1 MVIDFSKIGVIKEQ
15 PTLVLCN
22 ADGTAIQTLG
32 YAFNLQANIC
42 YNEVSTITFDI
53 PAYVDGVATPH
64 YDDIIGMRIID
75 MIGWGRF
82 ILVNPAV
89 KNDGVSEIK
98 SCKAY
103 SLEYELT
110 YKKTF
115 FDEATYNLWNPL
127 SPDETVLGVIINDL
141 PSWNIG
147 TVDSDLIGK
156 YRTFSVTDENVYNFM
171 KSTLQE
177 TYGCIFDFDTYTRTI
192 NVRST
197 SNEAVTK
204 PVYLSMEN
212 LVKEIDIDEDTENIY
227 TVLDVNGGEDV
238 DIRMVNPLGTN
249 KIYNLD
255 YFMNTSHF
263 EQTLVDKWNSWKST
277 LATYQLT
284 YYNISVERMLK
295 TSAILAEEAALSDLE
310 NIDLAALENER
321 SVYVEHLAQL
331 SKSSDEYDEF
341 QDKLDDVN
349 DRIDDK
355 EDEIAEQKTRIATL
369 KEEESELKD
378 NLLAI
383 QNSVSFNKFFNND
396 ELIILDRYFKEEAIE
411 ESSFVV
417 SEVSSYSDSDISNKL
432 SNTKISFANC
442 EMTKVTTD
450 SGKRI
455 HNIADGKLTLTSSGA
470 TLTAN
475 VVSACFET
483 NEDETIVLTAFLNK
497 GSIGDA
503 TFPSGCISLIGT
515 GAYATTSG
523 STAATITISN
533 CTLYFTRNTTD
544 YERYS
549 VSLDLYQ
556 YGVETLASLAYP
568 SYSFDVSSGNFMSI
582 DDFAGFVNQLELG
595 QKIYLNTDNKVLT
608 PIFIG
613 IEIDFEEL
621 DSLSLQFSDKYS
633 SSDSAFKIVDLL
645 DQSISMGKKV
655 DTNKMSYAAFV
666 DSGASTKV
674 KEFMDSALDV
684 AKNAIL
690 SSSGQGVAWDE
701 TGLHLRKYIDS
712 NNPDA
717 GFEDEQIWMI
727 NNNIVFTDDGWQTA
741 KMAIG
746 KIIDENIAKYPE
758 TADTVFNADKVYYYI
773 DDDGEYQVWE
783 GTEDDWAERPLLYE
797 KDITAYGIV
806 APYIVGTMLAGENLV
821 ITTDDGSFK
830 VDSSGVH
837 INSMK
842 FFITHDESTYDTTL
856 EEELKALKAKDD
868 ESARDLA
875 DAIEEINNLNTKV
888 ENTVTTLYQDT
899 IPESAREGDLWYV
912 TGDIYNNPTD
922 NTEPV
927 IIYPKGKL
935 YRFNGET
942 WDEITDADAIEAIE
956 KANNAQATAD
966 GKITSYYQDYA
977 PANPSHGDL
986 WFNNA
991 TADSRTRTIE
1001 DGDDLSGMMLYFDTS
1016 QMLTDAPHTEIIRSA
1031 TSAHKIGIGNV
1042 SSYSWSFRYNNGS
1055 NATVFYD
1062 IDDTKWYRSSYQVSS
1077 NFGIATSVDKTHPFY
1092 PLITATFKNKYPKQ
1106 KLYRYDGT
1114 QKTWLPVE
1122 DGDIEIVK
1130 NDISNITKTLGEYIT
1145 DEGYLTANKLQG
1157 VINTALSSMHNGAGN
1172 VVFDDMGMWLLNT
1185 SSKETA
1191 TTAIWIN
1198 EMGILFGKGNSGY
1211 NDSGELRIEIKD
1223 ENDEDYW
1230 GWTTAI
1236 GHDGIIADAMA
1247 TKILSAFTINGGS
1260 INIGNGNFTVDT
1272 NGNLYAKSGRFKG
1285 TLEAAT
1291 LEGDIKASTDS
1302 DSWLI
1307 GCGLSI
1313 GGDAD
1318 KYSGNFYVDT
1328 DGNVTMKGDINLSSG
1343 KITWSSS
1350 NTPVQVRY
1358 SADGTNWHS
1367 DLQDTDY
1374 YAQYS
1379 YDGGDT
1385 WTGTVQFRGKDGE
1398 KGDTGA
1404 RGPRGYT
1411 GAQGEP
1417 GDPATVDFDN
1427 VNAALC
1433 DVLVKKISGTP
1444 TEISDYYLWSPE
1456 IRSGTFYGCD
1466 FYAGT
1471 SSSVFSRMNG
1481 NGFSVYSGSTTP
1493 KIGIGCYSGNWSY
1506 PYISLGVGTGTTSN
1520 SSGLVMKLGSGIWIG
1535 DSTILTAGGDYPGG
1549 KTYAANISSSYP
1561 NTTGIF
1567 VAFDDDIVYRY
1578 VCGVPT
1584 EISGSTAK
1592 FG

>member
-75 MIGWGRF
+75 MLGWGRF

-89 KNDGVSEIK
+89 NNDGVSEIK

-127 SPDETVLGVIINDL
+127 SPDETVLGTIIKDL

-177 TYGCIFDFDTYTRTI
+177 TYSCIFDFDTYTRTI

-238 DIRMVNPLGTN
+238 DIRIVNPLGTN

-263 EQTLVDKWNSWKST
+263 EQALVDKWNQWKSS
-277 LATYQLT
+277 LATHQLT
-284 YYNISVERMLK
+284 YYNISIERMLK
-295 TSAILAEEAALSDLE
+295 TSAILTEEAALNDLE
-310 NIDLAALENER
+310 NIELASLESER

-355 EDEIAEQKTRIATL
+355 EDEIASQKEKISVL
-369 KEEESELKD
+369 KEEETELKD
-378 NLLAI
+378 SLLAI
-383 QNSVSFNKFFNND
+383 QSSVAFNKFFTND

-432 SNTKISFANC
+432 LSTKISFANC
-442 EMTKVTTD
+442 ELSKVTTD
-450 SGKRI
+450 NDKTI
-455 HNIADGKLTLTSSGA
+455 YNITDGKLTLTSSGA

-475 VVSACFET
+475 VVNACFEI
-483 NEDETIVLTAFLNK
+483 NEDESIVLSAFLNK

-503 TFPSGCISLIGT
+503 TFPSGCISLTGT

-523 STAATITISN
+523 STSATINIAN
-533 CTLYFTRNTTD
+533 CNLYFTRNTTD

-549 VSLDLYQ
+549 VSFDLYQ

-568 SYSFDVSSGNFMSI
+568 SYSFDVSSGNFMSV
-582 DDFAGFVNQLELG
+582 DDFAVFVKQLELG

-613 IEIDFEEL
+613 IEIDFEKL

-712 NNPDA
+712 SNPDA
-717 GFEDEQIWMI
+717 GYDDEQIWMI

-758 TADTVFNADKVYYYI
+758 TSDIVFNPEKDYYYM
-773 DDDGEYQVWE
+773 DNSGEYQIWN
-783 GTEDDWAERPLLYE
+783 GTEDDWTERPILYE

-821 ITTDDGSFK
+821 ITTEDGSFK

-837 INSMK
+837 IDSMK
-842 FFITHDESTYDTTL
+842 FFITHDEATYDTTL

-868 ESARDLA
+868 ESAQGLA
-875 DAIEEINNLNTKV
+875 DAIEEINSLNTKV

-899 IPESAREGDLWYV
+899 IPENTREGDLWYV

-922 NTEPV
+922 NSEP
-927 IIYPKGKL
+927 IILYPKGKL
-935 YRFNGET
+935 YRYNGEA
-942 WDEITDADAIEAIE
+942 WDEITDADAIAAIE

-991 TADSRTRTIE
+991 TADSKTRTIE

-1016 QMLTDAPHTEIIRSA
+1016 QLLTDAPHTEIIRST
-1031 TSAHKIGIGNV
+1031 TSSHKIGIGNV
-1042 SSYSWSFRYNNGS
+1042 SGVYGWSFRYNNGS

-1062 IDDTKWYRSSYQVSS
+1062 IDDTKWYRSSFQVSS
-1077 NFGIATSVDKTHPFY
+1077 NFGVATSVDKTHPFY
-1092 PLITATFKNKYPKQ
+1092 SLITATFKNKYPKQ
-1106 KLYRYDGT
+1106 KLYRYDET
-1114 QKTWLPVE
+1114 QKTWLTVE

-1130 NDISNITKTLGEYIT
+1130 SDISDITKTLGEYIT
-1145 DEGYLTANKLQG
+1145 EEGYLTANKLQG
-1157 VINTALSSMHNGAGN
+1157 AINTTLSTMYSAEGN
-1172 VVFDDMGMWLLNT
+1172 VVFDDKGMWLLNT

-1198 EMGILFGKGNSGY
+1198 EMGILFGKGNSGI
-1211 NDSGELRIEIKD
+1211 NSAGELRIEITD

-1247 TKILSAFTINGGS
+1247 TKTLSAFTIDGGS
-1260 INIGNGNFTVDT
+1260 ISIGDGAFTVNT
-1272 NGNLYAKSGRFKG
+1272 NGVLYAKSGTFKG

-1291 LEGDIKASTDS
+1291 LKGDIKASTDS
-1302 DSWLI
+1302 DTWLM

-1328 DGNVTMKGDINLSSG
+1328 EGNVTMKGNINLSG
-1343 KITWSSS
+1343 GTITWSSA

-1358 SADGTNWHS
+1358 SADGSSWHTS
-1367 DLQDTDY
+1367 LQDTDY

-1379 YDGGDT
+1379 YDGGTT
-1385 WTGTVQFRGKDGE
+1385 WTGTVQIRGEKGEQGE
-1398 KGDTGA
+1398 KGDTGE
-1404 RGPRGYT
+1404 RGPRGYSGSDGSDAEVT
-1411 GAQGEP
+1411 FA
-1417 GDPATVDFDN
+1417 N
-1427 VNAALC
+1427 VNAALGT
-1433 DVLVKKISGTP
+1433 LFKTWTGGTP
-1444 TEISDYYLWSPE
+1444 TTISSSYIYSPE
-1456 IRSGTFYGCD
+1456 IKGGFLYGSK
-1466 FYAGT
+1466 FYAG
-1471 SSSVFSRMNG
+1471 SGDGFSQMDA
-1481 NGFSVYSGSTTP
+1481 NGFTIYDEDGNK
-1493 KIGIGCYSGNWSY
+1493 KIGIGCYSGAWDY
-1506 PYISLGVGTGTTSN
+1506 PYVVLGVGTGTN
-1520 SSGLVMKLGSGIWIG
+1520 ANGSGLVMKLGSGIWIG
-1535 DSTILTAGGDYPGG
+1535 DSTILAAGGDYPGG
-1549 KTYAANISSSYP
+1549 RTYAANISSSYP
-1561 NTTGIF
+1561 NATGIF
-1567 VAFDDDIVYRY
+1567 IAFDDDTVYRY
-1578 VCGVPT
+1578 ICGVPT
-1584 EISGSTAK
+1584 EISSSTAK